1 MNDPNVNILSVSD
14 GFAVAPPNI
23 VEEVVV
29 IAPNPKAG
37 AEVLLGAPKVEVLLG
52 APKVEV
58 PLGAPPKAEVL
69 LGVPKVEVLLGAPPK
84 VEVPLGA
91 PKVEVLLGTP
101 KAEVP
106 LGAPNAEVPLDRD
119 KDGAA
124 GASPSSEGVFVPK
137 LDNPKKQKMTFSVDI
152 Y

>member
-37 AEVLLGAPKVEVLLG
+37 AEVLLGAPKVEV
-52 APKVEV
+52 
-58 PLGAPPKAEVL
+58 
-69 LGVPKVEVLLGAPPK
+69 
-84 VEVPLGA
+84 PLGA
-91 PKVEVLLGTP
+91 PKVEVLLGAP